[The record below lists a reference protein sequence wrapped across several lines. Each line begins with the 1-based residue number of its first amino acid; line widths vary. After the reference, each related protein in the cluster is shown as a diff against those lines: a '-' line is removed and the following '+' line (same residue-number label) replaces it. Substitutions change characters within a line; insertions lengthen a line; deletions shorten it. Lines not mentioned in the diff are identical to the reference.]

1 MGAVEKEVVGVKKVG
16 FFRESYAPR
25 LNRTRLA
32 SSGLSIRTRALE
44 LQPDGDGMVKS
55 FVFERNK

>member
-1 MGAVEKEVVGVKKVG
+1 MGSVEREVVGVKKVG

-32 SSGLSIRTRALE
+32 SSGLSIRTRALG
-44 LQPDGDGMVKS
+44 LQPDGDGMVNAGS
-55 FVFERNK
+55 